1 VKFLTTFD
9 DFARGPL
16 PAASVAE
23 YRTYLSR
30 SMPFVRAR
38 NQRIHGYAASELH
51 DRTCTWR
58 PVNCQSALAFRS
70 CCTAHISA
78 PRLSAAYDSPA
89 MASPRPGFEHEVTAG
104 TPGNVAIPLC
114 SAPFWPP
121 GGCQDRPGS
130 SPHPARRT
138 IRRQCLLIARDQ
150 GDAARPRGPG
160 RDPAALGP
168 DRAPQTPRLRRRTT
182 PALRLTGLQG
192 PQRHRALVQRRQ
204 AVVRT
209 RHALRQSRQHLS
221 RSRRPTR
228 HHDLAPR
235 IGRHVL
241 VLQPHLWRCAAT
253 CVMAPSGTGLVSAA
267 PG

>member
-1 VKFLTTFD
+1 MKFLTTFD
-9 DFARGPL
+9 DFAGDPL

-58 PVNCQSALAFRS
+58 PVNCQSAPAFRS

-89 MASPRPGFEHEVTAG
+89 MASPRPGLEHEVTAG

-114 SAPFWPP
+114 SASFWPP

-138 IRRQCLLIARDQ
+138 IRRQGLLIAKDQ
-150 GDAARPRGPG
+150 GDAARPRGPAVIPQPSDRIAHRKRRGSAGG
-160 RDPAALGP
+160 RP
-168 DRAPQTPRLRRRTT
+168 PRFDSLAYKGRN
-182 PALRLTGLQG
+182 
-192 PQRHRALVQRRQ
+192 VIE
-204 AVVRT
+204 
-209 RHALRQSRQHLS
+209 
-221 RSRRPTR
+221 RSFN
-228 HHDLAPR
+228 DDK
-235 IGRHVL
+235 
-241 VLQPHLWRCAAT
+241 QW
-253 CVMAPSGTGLVSAA
+253 
-267 PG
+267 